1 MLQCEGTI
9 VVLYDIPADDEAP
22 FVNLFLPHGYIW
34 EENEGWICADLGNF
48 YAAVFPIGP
57 YAWHEIRE
65 DEGSIYM
72 VHGGN
77 LIDGWLLR
85 LNSSHPGLVLEAVEA
100 DECQSFAAFCQQRAA
115 LQPELS
121 QWPDGRRITVATTT
135 GHALDLTYDGAHL
148 VDGTVVDYDAY
159 PLYESPNAR
168 AALGTGKM
176 VFTRGD
182 EKLALDFGI
191 DAEQASIPMRVIG

>member
-1 MLQCEGTI
+1 MEQ
-9 VVLYDIPADDEAP
+9 A
-22 FVNLFLPHGYIW
+22 
-34 EENEGWICADLGNF
+34 
-48 YAAVFPIGP
+48 
-57 YAWHEIRE
+57 
-65 DEGSIYM
+65 
-72 VHGGN
+72 
-77 LIDGWLLR
+77 
-85 LNSSHPGLVLEAVEA
+85 
-100 DECQSFAAFCQQRAA
+100 
-115 LQPELS
+115 
-121 QWPDGRRITVATTT
+121 VATTT

-168 AALGTGKM
+168 AALRTGKM

>member
-1 MLQCEGTI
+1 MLRQPKRLAIAANHGLWEWRRALARYRQLHDETLTE
-9 VVLYDIPADDEAP
+9 VL
-22 FVNLFLPHGYIW
+22 
-34 EENEGWICADLGNF
+34 DL
-48 YAAVFPIGP
+48 AAIAG
-57 YAWHEIRE
+57 
-65 DEGSIYM
+65 D
-72 VHGGN
+72 
-77 LIDGWLLR
+77 
-85 LNSSHPGLVLEAVEA
+85 PGLVLEAVEA

-135 GHALDLTYDGAHL
+135 GHALDLTYAGAHL

-182 EKLALDFGI
+182 EKLALYFGI